1 MISALKNATLVAV
14 LCLFFAPWVHAAD
27 LNAEYLTGRWV
38 LDAQDCSAADVETIE
53 FHKNGTFESTRAGKA
68 EAVGFWGINTDIL
81 ELHMVTSPAYFDDI
95 EPTLEAFKGLYQYF
109 QARMAVYNIQ
119 KDSFEAV
126 GVLGNQI
133 ERTRAVKCQ

>member
-14 LCLFFAPWVHAAD
+14 LCLFFAPWAHTAD
-27 LNAEYLTGRWV
+27 LNATYLTGRWV

-53 FHKNGTFESTRAGKA
+53 FRKNGTFESTRAGKA
-68 EAVGFWGINTDIL
+68 EAVGFWGINADIV
-81 ELHMVTSPAYFDDI
+81 ELHMVTSPAYFDDV
-95 EPTLEAFKGLYQYF
+95 EPTLGAFKGLYQYF
-109 QARMAVYNIQ
+109 QARMAIFNIQ

-133 ERTRAVKCQ
+133 KQARAVKCQ